1 MVVVS
6 NLSNIVNKIY
16 QKILRMD
23 AIQHVTSLIV
33 NYIKEPTQKAIL
45 YENTVLLNPDDSKDA
60 LLKLVALANETTFK
74 GKALVNLLY
83 EGRRS
88 RWLEECQ

>member
-1 MVVVS
+1 
-6 NLSNIVNKIY
+6 
-16 QKILRMD
+16 
-23 AIQHVTSLIV
+23 
-33 NYIKEPTQKAIL
+33 L